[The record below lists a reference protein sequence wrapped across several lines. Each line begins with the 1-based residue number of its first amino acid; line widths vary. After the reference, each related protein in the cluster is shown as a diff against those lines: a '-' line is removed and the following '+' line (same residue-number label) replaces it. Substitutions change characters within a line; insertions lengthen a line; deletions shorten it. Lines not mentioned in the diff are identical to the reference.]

1 MKCPYCA
8 EEIKDEAIVCRY
20 CARDL
25 SFFKPMLER
34 IASLEDQVAELSAL
48 IDDVRERNPLPAATS
63 SRGPK
68 HHFAFWR
75 RVLAV
80 LLPVLLISWS
90 ALFTDTVV
98 VLLLHASVL
107 LFGFWAGI
115 GWHGKHLKDYVLLGS
130 AVGLLGG
137 MGALLVERSVLL
149 GLENPLGVSL
159 VYLAIELLGA
169 ATLFVSGAL
178 FADLVERKR
187 HPDLYETPEFAR
199 RVGRR
204 IAGPGKEPNPTTIAL
219 IQAMGPASLGL
230 IGTIISVV
238 LPILLKQ

>member
-34 IASLEDQVAELSAL
+34 ISSLEDQIVELTASV
-48 IDDVRERNPLPAATS
+48 DDVRGRSQLPVATS
-63 SRGPK
+63 TPGPK
-68 HHFAFWR
+68 HHFAPWR
-75 RVLAV
+75 RALAV
-80 LLPVLLISWS
+80 VLPALLITASAYLRDTVMVLLM
-90 ALFTDTVV
+90 
-98 VLLLHASVL
+98 HASVL
-107 LFGFWAGI
+107 PFGFWAGI

-130 AVGLLGG
+130 AVGVLGG
-137 MGALLVERSVLL
+137 IGALLVQHSALPE
-149 GLENPLGVSL
+149 LENPVLAPLIYV
-159 VYLAIELLGA
+159 AIELLGA

-178 FADLVERKR
+178 FADLVERRR

-204 IAGPGKEPNPTTIAL
+204 IAGPGKEPNPMTIAL

-230 IGTIISVV
+230 IGTIVSIM
-238 LPILLKQ
+238 LPLLLK

>member
-34 IASLEDQVAELSAL
+34 ISSLESQVDELCAV
-48 IDDVRERNPLPAATS
+48 IDDVRARNPLPAATS
-63 SRGPK
+63 SPGPK

-80 LLPVLLISWS
+80 LLPALLITVS
-90 ALFTDTVV
+90 AYLTNKVV

-107 LFGFWAGI
+107 PFGFWAGI

-137 MGALLVERSVLL
+137 IGALLARPSALLGHDNLILVLL
-149 GLENPLGVSL
+149 IF
-159 VYLAIELLGA
+159 LAIELLGA

-199 RVGRR
+199 RVGRK
-204 IAGPGKEPNPTTIAL
+204 IAGPGKEPDPTTIAL

>member
-34 IASLEDQVAELSAL
+34 ISSLEDQVAELTAL
-48 IDDVRERNPLPAATS
+48 IDDVRGRTLLPAATS
-63 SRGPK
+63 APGPK

-80 LLPVLLISWS
+80 LLPALLITIS
-90 ALFTDTVV
+90 ASLRNTVV

-107 LFGFWAGI
+107 PFGFWAGI

-130 AVGLLGG
+130 AVGILGG
-137 MGALLVERSVLL
+137 IGALLVQRTALL
-149 GLENPLGVSL
+149 GLENPILAPL
-159 VYLAIELLGA
+159 VYLAIELLGS

-187 HPDLYETPEFAR
+187 HPDLYEAPEFAR
-199 RVGRR
+199 RVGRT

-230 IGTIISVV
+230 IGTIVSII
-238 LPILLKQ
+238 LPLLLK

>member
-34 IASLEDQVAELSAL
+34 ISSLEDQVAELSAL
-48 IDDVRERNPLPAATS
+48 IDDVRKRSPLPAAAS
-63 SRGPK
+63 SQGQK

-80 LLPVLLISWS
+80 LLPALLITVS
-90 ALFTDTVV
+90 AYLMDTVV

-107 LFGFWAGI
+107 PFGFWAGI

-137 MGALLVERSVLL
+137 IGALLVQRFALL
-149 GLENPLGVSL
+149 DLENPILASL
-159 VYLAIELLGA
+159 IYLAIELLGA

-219 IQAMGPASLGL
+219 VQAMGPASLGL
-230 IGTIISVV
+230 IGTIISIV
-238 LPILLKQ
+238 LPLLLQ

>member
-34 IASLEDQVAELSAL
+34 ISSLEDQVAELSAL
-48 IDDVRERNPLPAATS
+48 IDDVRGRTQLHAATS
-63 SRGPK
+63 SPGPK

-80 LLPVLLISWS
+80 LLPALLITVS
-90 ALFTDTVV
+90 AYLRETVV
-98 VLLLHASVL
+98 VLLLHASVVP
-107 LFGFWAGI
+107 FGFWAGI

-137 MGALLVERSVLL
+137 TGALLVQRSALW
-149 GLENPLGVSL
+149 GLENPILASL
-159 VYLAIELLGA
+159 IYLAIELLGA

-204 IAGPGKEPNPTTIAL
+204 IAGPGKAPNPTTIAL
-219 IQAMGPASLGL
+219 VQAMGPASLGL
-230 IGTIISVV
+230 IGTIIT
-238 LPILLKQ
+238 ILLPLLLK

>member
-34 IASLEDQVAELSAL
+34 ISSLEDQVSELSAL
-48 IDDVRERNPLPAATS
+48 IDDVRRRNPLPAATS
-63 SRGPK
+63 SSGPK
-68 HHFAFWR
+68 RHFAFWR

-80 LLPVLLISWS
+80 LLPALLITVS
-90 ALFTDTVV
+90 AYPRDRGVM
-98 VLLLHASVL
+98 LLLHALVL
-107 LFGFWAGI
+107 PFGFWAGI

-137 MGALLVERSVLL
+137 IGILLARPSLLL
-149 GLENPLGVSL
+149 GHENPIL
-159 VYLAIELLGA
+159 VPLIFVAIELVAA

-187 HPDLYETPEFAR
+187 HPDLYEPPEFAR

-230 IGTIISVV
+230 IGTIISIV
-238 LPILLKQ
+238 LQHLLE

>member
-34 IASLEDQVAELSAL
+34 ISSLEDQVAELSAL
-48 IDDVRERNPLPAATS
+48 IDDVRRRNPLPAATS
-63 SRGPK
+63 SPGPK

-80 LLPVLLISWS
+80 LMPALLIAVS
-90 ALFTDTVV
+90 AYLRDTVV

-107 LFGFWAGI
+107 PFGFWAGI

-137 MGALLVERSVLL
+137 IGALLVQRSALW
-149 GLENPLGVSL
+149 GLENPILASL
-159 VYLAIELLGA
+159 IYLAIELLGA

-204 IAGPGKEPNPTTIAL
+204 IAGPGKAPDPTTIAL
-219 IQAMGPASLGL
+219 VQAMGPASLGL
-230 IGTIISVV
+230 IGTIITIV
-238 LPILLKQ
+238 LPLLLK